1 MHSRVLVVGMLLVSA
16 SAVFAQETP
25 SLSAPAASG
34 SPAIAAPNASAS
46 PMAAFPTTAEML
58 ENIGKLV
65 KDGHLSIEADLQQ
78 GRMPIIPKYTLDV
91 EGDPKTSV
99 AVEAADGK
107 VTHMKFGVE
116 NGKLVVR
123 GS

>member
-1 MHSRVLVVGMLLVSA
+1 MRSRVLVLGMLFVSA

-25 SLSAPAASG
+25 ALSAPAASG

-46 PMAAFPTTAEML
+46 PMAAFPSTSEVL

-65 KDGHLSIEADLQQ
+65 KDGHLFVEADLQQ
-78 GRMPIIPKYTLDV
+78 GSMPLMPKYTFDV

-99 AVEAADGK
+99 AVEATDGK
-107 VTHMKFGVE
+107 V
-116 NGKLVVR
+116 
-123 GS
+123 